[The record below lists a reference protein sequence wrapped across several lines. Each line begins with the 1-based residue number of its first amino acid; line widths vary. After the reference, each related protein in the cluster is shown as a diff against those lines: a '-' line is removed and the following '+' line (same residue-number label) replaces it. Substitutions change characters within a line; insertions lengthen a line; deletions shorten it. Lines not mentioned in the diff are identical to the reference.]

1 MQSQWYAITQVAVA
15 QLAPVVAASGCQWL
29 EHPAL
34 PLDLKPITNKR
45 GLMVLHRGD
54 RVVDQP
60 GQEREKRRMR
70 LVVGAVAL
78 TASPLRDADALHFAA
93 RQALR
98 GDVWRAALKAAGVD
112 VGPVR
117 EVELEPELKDM
128 AQEGSVLM
136 SAFEI
141 DYFQTYGASD
151 S

>member
-15 QLAPVVAASGCQWL
+15 QLAPVVAAYGCQWL
-29 EHPAL
+29 ENPPL
-34 PLDLKPITNKR
+34 PLDLRPIANR
-45 GLMVLHRGD
+45 RALLLLHRGD
-54 RVVDQP
+54 RVLDQP
-60 GQEREKRRMR
+60 GQVREKRRLR

-78 TASPLRDADALHFAA
+78 TPAPLRDADELHFAA
-93 RQALR
+93 RLALR
-98 GDVWRAALKAAGVD
+98 GDAWRAALKAAGVD

-117 EVELEPELKDM
+117 EVELEQELKDM

-141 DYFQTYGASD
+141 EYFQAYGDSD